1 MTALRKPV
9 TTLVP
14 AVDIFRERCEARAIL
29 VEACLYDLQDAVD
42 GLQADAERTGLVG
55 DSGQNAVQKMIADAF
70 SRPQFTYRLLIGPI
84 ELAAWLAELP
94 TAERIS
100 IIKYIRKA
108 KQ

>member
-1 MTALRKPV
+1 MSALRKPV

-29 VEACLYDLQDAVD
+29 VDACLYDLQDAVD
-42 GLQADAERTGLVG
+42 GLQADAERTGLV
-55 DSGQNAVQKMIADAF
+55 DDQNAVQKMMADAF
-70 SRPQFTYRLLIGPI
+70 SRPQSTYRLLIGPI